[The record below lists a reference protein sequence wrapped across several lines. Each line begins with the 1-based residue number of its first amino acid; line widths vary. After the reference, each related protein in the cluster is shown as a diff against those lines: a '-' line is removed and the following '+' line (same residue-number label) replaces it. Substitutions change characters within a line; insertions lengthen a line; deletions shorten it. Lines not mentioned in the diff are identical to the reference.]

1 MSSIN
6 PFKVALKQLD
16 WATKELKLDRRTKKL
31 LSKPQIFL
39 KFRMLVKM
47 DNGRYK
53 IFKGF
58 RCQYN
63 NALGPYKGGIRYHHE
78 ETANTVKALAAWMTW
93 KTALVGIPLGGGKG
107 GIICNPKELSENEL
121 ERLSKAY
128 VRKIYK
134 YIGPRKDIPAPD
146 VYTNQQTMAWMLDEY
161 ERLTHQSAPAAFTGK
176 PLVIGGSLG
185 RTEATGRGVVIC
197 IREVLKELKMSPKRT
212 TAAIQGFGNVGQ
224 YTAKFLEELG
234 VRVISLSDSSGG
246 VFNSKGIK
254 FSDALEYKKEKKALK
269 DLPNTTP
276 LSNEEL
282 LELDVDILVPA
293 ALENQITEHNAD
305 KIKAKIIAEGANGP
319 TTTEA
324 DEILYKNKVFVI
336 PDFLCNA
343 GGVVVSYFEWAQN
356 LNGYYWSEKEVNEKL
371 DKILT
376 GAFRNVIE
384 EHDRRKIDMR
394 KAAYLIAVQKVVNA
408 MKLRGMC

>member
-1 MSSIN
+1 MKIN

-16 WATKELKLDRRTKKL
+16 WASKELKLDKKTKKL
-31 LSKPQIFL
+31 LSKPRRFL
-39 KFRMLVKM
+39 KFRMLVRM
-47 DNGRYK
+47 DSGRYK
-53 IFKGF
+53 LFKGF

-63 NALGPYKGGIRYHHE
+63 NALGPFKGGTRYHPE
-78 ETANTVKALAAWMTW
+78 ENADTVKALAAWMTW

-107 GIICNPKELSENEL
+107 GVICNPKEMSEAEL

-134 YIGPRKDIPAPD
+134 HIGPWKDIPAPD

-161 ERLTHQSAPAAFTGK
+161 EKLTHKNAPAAFTGK
-176 PLVIGGSLG
+176 PLGIGGSLG

-197 IREVLKELKMSPKRT
+197 IREALKELKMSPKRT
-212 TAAIQGFGNVGQ
+212 TAVIQGFGNVGQ
-224 YTAKFLEELG
+224 NTAKFLEELG
-234 VRVISLSDSSGG
+234 VGVVALSDSSGG
-246 VFNSKGIK
+246 VFNSRGIK
-254 FSDALEYKKEKKALK
+254 FSDALGYKKEKKALK
-269 DLPNTTP
+269 DLPDTTP

-282 LELDVDILVPA
+282 LELDVDILIPA
-293 ALENQITEHNAD
+293 ALENVITKHNAG
-305 KIKAKIIAEGANGP
+305 KIKAKIVAEGANGP

-343 GGVVVSYFEWAQN
+343 GGVTVSYFEWSQN
-356 LNGYYWSEKEVNEKL
+356 ISGYHWTEKEVNEKL

-376 GAFRNVIE
+376 KAFRRVTE
-384 EHDRRKIDMR
+384 EHERRKIDMR
-394 KAAYLIAVQKVVNA
+394 KAAYLIAVQRVVNA
-408 MKLRGMC
+408 MKLRGRC